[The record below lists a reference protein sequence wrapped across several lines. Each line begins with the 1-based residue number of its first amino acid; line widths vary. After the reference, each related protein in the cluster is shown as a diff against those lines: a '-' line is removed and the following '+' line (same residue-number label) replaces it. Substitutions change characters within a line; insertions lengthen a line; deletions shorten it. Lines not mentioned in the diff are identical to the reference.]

1 MLRKI
6 LRFILSEQV
15 YSHLRKWRVLFLRLK
30 AQALTNI
37 SFITYDFL
45 NAIYAAYCKLNY
57 KLRHV
62 NHQSYYS
69 KKLDLKLRT
78 QLSEILD
85 RTTKSQPLLLGR
97 VPGHQSC
104 DLIEL
109 VKGMEKFPLR
119 FKRNFIYGPS
129 PLQTLI
135 RTAPFAH
142 IESELG
148 ACPFYYNLQLLR
160 IQKNKENKFQISGLD
175 HITQGSHVGLK
186 GFLVLG
192 LTEMTYDISAQLKD
206 RNTARF
212 RKKTGDFIR
221 ITAPIIEMEFCS
233 EGVIDSV
240 DLLYIHALPSLNLI
254 PICQQPGW
262 DSIRPNLLWK
272 SQIESVPQIEVPN
285 KDELLN
291 KISKG
296 SFSGLNLGGGP
307 HVYPRWVNIDTRYG
321 IESTE
326 NQPEIRYKDRDD
338 NAASAPIQLP
348 RTTNVAPRPKK
359 QIDVPTKEI
368 WTVKRG
374 DTLTAIARHYQPNKD
389 GQKQLAKAILAS
401 NPQVKN
407 PNLIELGQ
415 QLVIPELTAL
425 YAANA
430 APGSS
435 DDSAAAAARV
445 SQRGQKREQTP
456 TKDDAPAVRYA
467 KPAPADAE
475 VSYKVKLSPTRNEG
489 DSKGKGENDAYR
501 GKGKQNS
508 VDSDDKTAEMLELN
522 EKISQLEEQMQA
534 LRVQLQTS
542 QAPLVKAAPP
552 ASKPEAPAKP
562 AAAPQPAVGTA
573 TQSGDGLPLWMLAPV
588 GGVLL
593 AGLGYLQWRRRNG
606 T

>member
-326 NQPEIRYKDRDD
+326 NLLPLWLER
-338 NAASAPIQLP
+338 SEQLP
-348 RTTNVAPRPKK
+348 VQSNSMDYVFSSHFFEHVDDELMDALLLEARRILRPGGVMVVL
-359 QIDVPTKEI
+359 VPHFEKALECYRAGSWSFVDG
-368 WTVKRG
+368 WTFLERAERFSINNLELNLE
-374 DTLTAIARHYQPNKD
+374 TLTASMFCGSSHISARK
-389 GQKQLAKAILAS
+389 G
-401 NPQVKN
+401 
-407 PNLIELGQ
+407 
-415 QLVIPELTAL
+415 
-425 YAANA
+425 
-430 APGSS
+430 PGSRWS
-435 DDSAAAAARV
+435 YD
-445 SQRGQKREQTP
+445 G
-456 TKDDAPAVRYA
+456 APAIPKDQLRESLL
-467 KPAPADAE
+467 KKSPKE
-475 VSYKVKLSPTRNEG
+475 VSNFLNAHLNDPDLTEHVNAFTEQDLRARIEKIGFESVPMNDSRVQKLKASMIGYKNNWASIT
-489 DSKGKGENDAYR
+489 
-501 GKGKQNS
+501 
-508 VDSDDKTAEMLELN
+508 LELAFVKPLN
-522 EKISQLEEQMQA
+522 KKSEQ
-534 LRVQLQTS
+534 
-542 QAPLVKAAPP
+542 
-552 ASKPEAPAKP
+552 
-562 AAAPQPAVGTA
+562 
-573 TQSGDGLPLWMLAPV
+573 GLPTISP
-588 GGVLL
+588 
-593 AGLGYLQWRRRNG
+593 
-606 T
+606 